1 LSRALNDNFFQDSQ
15 IQIVIGPMLSLVVI
29 QAVSEFWV
37 FWMVV
42 LNGVGAWADLAK
54 GVTLM
59 IIAMLN
65 IGHNLPNL

>member
-1 LSRALNDNFFQDSQ
+1 
-15 IQIVIGPMLSLVVI
+15 MLSLVVI

-59 IIAMLN
+59 TIAMLN